1 VRPEQGHP
9 CPAGLS
15 GKEQLGTMVRSKE
28 AIEKMQGVAELLV
41 RERRYREAF
50 TLYDE
55 LYRQLWGLL
64 GTVQSE
70 LALHGGL
77 PQVRP
82 WQLSGLQSWHVES
95 TANIFCARAY
105 GMSLTSTL
113 ETLAGILRG
122 HLRCLCSSPEVS
134 AGISRDQVLAEFG
147 LSYLIHGMPHRQR
160 RVAPLFALVTAVVD
174 RDHHLRWIRLNQP
187 RSILEQFIVERLRTE
202 SDHEGRSLAGLLAD
216 YLRNTGETQTEFS
229 RTVLRESGSHSRH
242 SAHGRRETYGRPG
255 STWSDAPPFDPAG
268 ATEAEKKAHYGRL
281 FGLQGTISRSEIRS
295 KYLQSVALYH
305 PDKVQHLGP
314 ELRELAERKTKE
326 INAAYDWFKR
336 TYDL

>member
-1 VRPEQGHP
+1 MLE
-9 CPAGLS
+9 
-15 GKEQLGTMVRSKE
+15 
-28 AIEKMQGVAELLV
+28 VADLLV
-41 RERRYREAF
+41 RERRFREAF

-55 LYRQLWGLL
+55 LYRQLWGLF
-64 GTVQSE
+64 GTVQAE
-70 LALHGGL
+70 LAQNGGL
-77 PQVRP
+77 TP
-82 WQLSGLQSWHVES
+82 LSPREPFGRKTWHVES

-113 ETLAGILRG
+113 EALSGILRG
-122 HLRCLCSSPEVS
+122 HLHSLCSSREVS
-134 AGISRDQVLAEFG
+134 AGITRDQVLVEFG
-147 LSYLIHGMPHRQR
+147 LAYLLLETQHRQR
-160 RVAPLFALVTAVVD
+160 KVAPLFALVTAVVD

-187 RSILEQFIVERLRTE
+187 RFLLEQSLIEHARNER
-202 SDHEGRSLAGLLAD
+202 SPKGRALTCLLAD
-216 YLRNTGETQTEFS
+216 YLQSTGDTRTEFS
-229 RTVLRESGSHSRH
+229 RTILHEAGSHSRH
-242 SAHGRRETYGRPG
+242 SAQGRREAHGRPG
-255 STWSDAPPFDPAG
+255 GTWSDAPPFDPAG

-281 FGLQGTISRSEIRS
+281 FGLMGTISRSEIRS

>member
-1 VRPEQGHP
+1 MLE
-9 CPAGLS
+9 
-15 GKEQLGTMVRSKE
+15 
-28 AIEKMQGVAELLV
+28 VADLLV

-55 LYRQLWGLL
+55 LYRQLWGLF
-64 GTVQSE
+64 GTVQAE
-70 LALHGGL
+70 LALNGGL
-77 PQVRP
+77 PQMRP
-82 WQLSGLQSWHVES
+82 WELSGRQSWHVES

-113 ETLAGILRG
+113 EALAGILRG
-122 HLRCLCSSPEVS
+122 HLQCLCSSREVFT
-134 AGISRDQVLAEFG
+134 GIPRDQVLLEFG
-147 LSYLIHGMPHRQR
+147 LSYLVLETQHRQR
-160 RVAPLFALVTAVVD
+160 KVTPLFSLVTAVVD

-187 RSILEQFIVERLRTE
+187 RSILEQFIVERVRNERGL
-202 SDHEGRSLAGLLAD
+202 EGRSLACLLAD
-216 YLRNTGETQTEFS
+216 YLRSTGETQTEFAGM
-229 RTVLRESGSHSRH
+229 VLQESGSHSRH
-242 SAHGRRETYGRPG
+242 SAHGRREAHGRPG
-255 STWSDAPPFDPAG
+255 GTWSDAPPFDPAG

-314 ELRELAERKTKE
+314 ELRDLAERKTKE